1 MSHTG
6 MIIGIPGLEV
16 IRVKSKH
23 SIDVWARP
31 FRRQSSCPH
40 CGGSELRIKATHKR
54 TVKHT
59 RRGNQVMILHLKVP
73 KYHCQSCSR
82 YFRHAFAGLRPRYR
96 SSDTYR
102 MEVYE
107 AHDGGV
113 TQRKLSRT
121 HRISSATVERWYRDH
136 LGIKHAEMDRR
147 RCPRVLGIDEHF
159 FTRKKGYATTFVDLK
174 NHTVFDVQL
183 GRSEPSL
190 RRYLQGLEGRGNVQV
205 VVMDLSETYRSIA
218 RRYFPNATI
227 VADRFHVVRLIN
239 QHFLKVWQQ
248 HHPEGRRNRGLLS
261 LMRRHQWRLSDE
273 QQENLMNYL
282 AEFPVLKALYEAK
295 QKLIRFVLLKTLKA
309 RQMKA
314 KLPHYLRLLEELKDS
329 PLRALAK
336 TLTSWM
342 EPIVAMW
349 RFSKSNGITEG
360 FHNKMEMISRRAYG
374 FRNFENYRLRVLTH
388 CGWDG
393 IINRVRMNAHPP
405 LIG

>member
-1 MSHTG
+1 MSHTAT
-6 MIIGIPGLEV
+6 IIGIPGLDV
-16 IRVKSKH
+16 TRVKRNRG
-23 SIDVWARP
+23 IEVWAQPHRRP
-31 FRRQSSCPH
+31 ACRH
-40 CGGSELRIKATHKR
+40 CHSAHLRIKATHRR

-59 RRGNQVMILHLKVP
+59 RQGNQVMTLHLRVP
-73 KYHCQSCSR
+73 KYHCQACNR
-82 YFRHAFAGLRPRYR
+82 YFRHRFAGIQPRYR
-96 SSDTYR
+96 ASEAYR
-102 MEVYE
+102 LEVNE
-107 AHDGGV
+107 AHHGGV
-113 TQRKLSRT
+113 TLHKLSLT
-121 HRISSATVERWYRDH
+121 HQISAATVERWYQHH
-136 LGIKHAEMDRR
+136 LGQKRSEMDRR
-147 RCPRVLGIDEHF
+147 SCPQVLGIDEHF
-159 FTRKKGYATTFVDLK
+159 FTRRKGYATTFVDLK
-174 NHTVFDVQL
+174 NHKVFDVQL
-183 GRSEPSL
+183 GRSEASL
-190 RRYLQGLEGRGNVQV
+190 RRYLQRLEGRDNVQV

-239 QHFLKVWQQ
+239 QHFLKAWQQ
-248 HHPEGRRNRGLLS
+248 ADPEGRKNRGLLS

-273 QQENLMNYL
+273 QQANLMSYL
-282 AEFPVLKALYEAK
+282 AEFPILQALYEAK
-295 QKLIRFVLLKTLKA
+295 QKLIRFVLLKTLKV
-309 RQMKA
+309 RRMKA
-314 KLPHYLRLLEELKDS
+314 MLPRYLELIEQLRDS

-405 LIG
+405 LMG